1 MENQEP
7 ITPESPVEENS
18 GISFIDD
25 ATVEQM
31 QQEQVQ
37 EQAPEQQ
44 VFEQPTTEQP
54 QEQPEPETS
63 GYEENYRVDL
73 EDNPVDELEAE
84 VLNYLSDRL
93 GREFTSFDALTPQ
106 EQQQRELDERIEAIA
121 EFVQDTGRSP
131 QDWFVY
137 QQLNPENM
145 DDATAIKFQMA
156 REYPD
161 LDVQEIDLLMGSK
174 YKLDPNL
181 HTEDEVRLS
190 QLQLKMDAQQ
200 ARTGINDLRSK
211 YRAPEVQQSEDLE
224 SPFDDQW
231 YSAMRSE
238 TENLDGVEFDLGNGR
253 SFTFGLND
261 RYRGELVEKNS
272 RLDEFFDPYVN
283 EDGSWDY
290 DKLNMHRAVI
300 DNVESIVQ
308 SVYRQGLS
316 DGQRGV
322 VEKAANI
329 SPQSPNQ
336 GNQTNGPDPL
346 VQQLKEALGQSGG
359 GFGFI

>member
-7 ITPESPVEENS
+7 ITPEAQVEENS

-25 ATVEQM
+25 AVVEQA
-31 QQEQVQ
+31 QQAQEQTPEPQ
-37 EQAPEQQ
+37 AFEQQAP
-44 VFEQPTTEQP
+44 EQP

-73 EDNPVDELEAE
+73 QDNLADELEAE

-121 EFVQDTGRSP
+121 EFVQETGRSP

-145 DDATAIKFQMA
+145 DDTTAIKFQMA
-156 REYPD
+156 SDYPD
-161 LDVQEIDLLMGSK
+161 LNQEEIDLLLGSK

-200 ARTGINDLRSK
+200 ARNGINDLRQR
-211 YRAPEVQQSEDLE
+211 YQAPEVQQSEELE

-231 YSAMRSE
+231 YNAMQSE

-272 RLDEFFDPYVN
+272 RLDEFFDPYVQ
-283 EDGSWDY
+283 EDGNWDY
-290 DKLNMHRAVI
+290 DKLNVHRAVI
-300 DNVESIVQ
+300 DNMESIVQ
-308 SVYRQGLS
+308 SVYKQGMA
-316 DGQRGV
+316 DGQRGIV
-322 VEKAANI
+322 NQAANVNA
-329 SPQSPNQ
+329 SSPNQ
-336 GNQTNGPDPL
+336 GAGQPEASPL
-346 VQQLKEALGQSGG
+346 ADQLRNALGLNR
-359 GFGFI
+359 GFGSSS

>member
-25 ATVEQM
+25 AVVEQA
-31 QQEQVQ
+31 QQAQEQTP
-37 EQAPEQQ
+37 EPQA
-44 VFEQPTTEQP
+44 FEQPAPEQP
-54 QEQPEPETS
+54 QEQLEPETS

-73 EDNPVDELEAE
+73 QDNLADELEAE

-121 EFVQDTGRSP
+121 EFVQETGRSP

-145 DDATAIKFQMA
+145 DDTTAIKFQMA
-156 REYPD
+156 SDYPD
-161 LDVQEIDLLMGSK
+161 LNQEEIDLLLGSK

-200 ARTGINDLRSK
+200 ARNGINELRQK
-211 YRAPEVQQSEDLE
+211 YQAPEVQQSEELE

-231 YSAMRSE
+231 YSAMQSE

-253 SFTFGLND
+253 SLTFGLND
-261 RYRGELVEKNS
+261 RYRGELVEKNA
-272 RLDEFFDPYVN
+272 RLDEFFDPYVQ
-283 EDGSWDY
+283 EDGNWDY
-290 DKLNMHRAVI
+290 DKLNVHRAVI
-300 DNVESIVQ
+300 DNMEQIVQ
-308 SVYRQGLS
+308 SVYKQGMA
-316 DGQRGV
+316 DGQRGIV
-322 VEKAANI
+322 NQAANVN
-329 SPQSPNQ
+329 SSRPNQ
-336 GNQTNGPDPL
+336 GAGQAEASPL
-346 VQQLKEALGQSGG
+346 ADQLRNALGLNR
-359 GFGFI
+359 GFGSSS

>member
-7 ITPESPVEENS
+7 MTPEAQVEETS

-25 ATVEQM
+25 ATVEQA

-37 EQAPEQQ
+37 EQTPEPQTI
-44 VFEQPTTEQP
+44 EQPATEQP
-54 QEQPEPETS
+54 QEQTEPETS

-73 EDNPVDELEAE
+73 QDNPTDELEAE

-93 GREFTSFDALTPQ
+93 GRELTSFDALTPQ
-106 EQQQRELDERIEAIA
+106 EQQERELDERLSVIA
-121 EFVQDTGRSP
+121 EFVEETGRSP

-145 DDATAIKFQMA
+145 DDTTAIKFQMA
-156 REYPD
+156 RDYPD
-161 LDVQEIDLLMGSK
+161 LNVEEIQMLLGSK

-181 HTEDEVRLS
+181 HTEDEVKLS
-190 QLQLKMDAQQ
+190 QLQLKMDATQ
-200 ARTGINDLRSK
+200 ARNGINELRQK
-211 YRAPEVQQSEDLE
+211 YQAPEVQQSEEIE

-231 YSAMRSE
+231 YSAMQSE

-272 RLDEFFDPYVN
+272 RLDEFFDPYVQ
-283 EDGSWDY
+283 EDGNWDY
-290 DKLNMHRAVI
+290 DKLNVHRAVI
-300 DNVESIVQ
+300 DNMESIVQ
-308 SVYRQGLS
+308 SVYKQGMA
-316 DGQRGV
+316 DGQRGIV
-322 VEKAANI
+322 NQAANVNA
-329 SPQSPNQ
+329 SSPNQ
-336 GNQTNGPDPL
+336 GAGQPEASPL
-346 VQQLKEALGQSGG
+346 ADQLRNALGLNR
-359 GFGFI
+359 GFGSTS

>member
-1 MENQEP
+1 M
-7 ITPESPVEENS
+7 TPEAQVEETS

-25 ATVEQM
+25 AVVEQA

-37 EQAPEQQ
+37 DQTPEPQAPEQ
-44 VFEQPTTEQP
+44 PAPEQP
-54 QEQPEPETS
+54 QEQAEPETS

-156 REYPD
+156 RDYPD

-181 HTEDEVRLS
+181 HTEDEVKLS
-190 QLQLKMDAQQ
+190 QLQLKMDATQ
-200 ARTGINDLRSK
+200 ARNGINELRQK
-211 YRAPEVQQSEDLE
+211 YRAPEVQQSEDIE

-231 YSAMRSE
+231 YSAMQKK

-272 RLDEFFDPYVN
+272 RLDEFFDPYVQ
-283 EDGSWDY
+283 EDGNWDY
-290 DKLNMHRAVI
+290 DKLNVHRAVI
-300 DNVESIVQ
+300 DNMEQIVQ
-308 SVYRQGLS
+308 SVYKQGMA
-316 DGQRGV
+316 DGQRGIV
-322 VEKAANI
+322 NQAANVNA
-329 SPQSPNQ
+329 SSPNQ
-336 GNQTNGPDPL
+336 GAGQPEASPL
-346 VQQLKEALGQSGG
+346 ADQLRNALGLNR
-359 GFGFI
+359 GFGSTS

>member
-31 QQEQVQ
+31 QQEQAQ

-44 VFEQPTTEQP
+44 VFEQPTTEQL

-156 REYPD
+156 RDYPD

-200 ARTGINDLRSK
+200 ARNGINELRQK
-211 YRAPEVQQSEDLE
+211 YRAPEMQQSEDLE

-231 YSAMRSE
+231 YSTMRSE
-238 TENLDGVEFDLGNGR
+238 TENFDGVEFDLGNGR

-272 RLDEFFDPYVN
+272 RLDEFFDPYVQ
-283 EDGSWDY
+283 EDGNWDY
-290 DKLNMHRAVI
+290 DKLNVHRAVI
-300 DNVESIVQ
+300 DNMESIVQ
-308 SVYRQGLS
+308 SVYKQGMA
-316 DGQRGV
+316 DGQRGIV
-322 VEKAANI
+322 NQAANVN
-329 SPQSPNQ
+329 SSRPNQ
-336 GNQTNGPDPL
+336 GAGQPEASPL
-346 VQQLKEALGQSGG
+346 ADQLRNALGLNR
-359 GFGFI
+359 GFGSTS

>member
-18 GISFIDD
+18 GISFIVIDD
-25 ATVEQM
+25 AVVEQA
-31 QQEQVQ
+31 QQAQEQTP
-37 EQAPEQQ
+37 EPQA
-44 VFEQPTTEQP
+44 FEQPAPEQP

-93 GREFTSFDALTPQ
+93 GREFTSFDSLTPQ

-121 EFVQDTGRSP
+121 DFVQETGRSP

-156 REYPD
+156 RDYPD

-190 QLQLKMDAQQ
+190 QLTPMTLAG
-200 ARTGINDLRSK
+200 A
-211 YRAPEVQQSEDLE
+211 
-224 SPFDDQW
+224 
-231 YSAMRSE
+231 
-238 TENLDGVEFDLGNGR
+238 
-253 SFTFGLND
+253 
-261 RYRGELVEKNS
+261 
-272 RLDEFFDPYVN
+272 
-283 EDGSWDY
+283 
-290 DKLNMHRAVI
+290 
-300 DNVESIVQ
+300 
-308 SVYRQGLS
+308 
-316 DGQRGV
+316 
-322 VEKAANI
+322 
-329 SPQSPNQ
+329 
-336 GNQTNGPDPL
+336 
-346 VQQLKEALGQSGG
+346 
-359 GFGFI
+359 